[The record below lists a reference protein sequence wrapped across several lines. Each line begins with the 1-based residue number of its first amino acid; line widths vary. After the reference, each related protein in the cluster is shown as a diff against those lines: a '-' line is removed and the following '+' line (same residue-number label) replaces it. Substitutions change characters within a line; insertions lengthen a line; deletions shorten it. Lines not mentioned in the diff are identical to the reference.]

1 LTRPEGWSALAIV
14 NRSLFV
20 ALGSSFIVACGSSA
34 APEPPKAPPEKSETQ
49 ASASSDPAPAEAAAA
64 SSTAAHK
71 IPTECVDKDG
81 ACTVGKDFTKRLC
94 ESTYP
99 NVALVLFAKGSPWQR
114 EFLTRKTQAW
124 NAEGGASVAGFVE
137 FDEEVLV
144 LDTRAQPKG
153 GMVVSGAGGVQA
165 LRWDGSCVT
174 LQSEEVTTTR
184 PPKPKHPRLEWRWFD
199 DAMKAA
205 LRKDSD
211 VDAAYLAQRKECK
224 GVSSGDVSKK
234 CVDMDNRLVDAIV
247 QHVENGGE
255 LAAPEQIP

>member
-1 LTRPEGWSALAIV
+1 V
-14 NRSLFV
+14 NRSLLVFF
-20 ALGSSFIVACGSSA
+20 GSSLLVACGSSA
-34 APEPPKAPPEKSETQ
+34 APEPPKAPQEKSETP
-49 ASASSDPAPAEAAAA
+49 ADPSTDPAPAEKAAAA
-64 SSTAAHK
+64 SPK

-81 ACTVGKDFTKRLC
+81 SCTVGKDFTKRLC

-99 NVALVLFAKGSPWQR
+99 NVALVLFAKGTPWQR
-114 EFLTRKTQAW
+114 DYLTRKTQAW

-174 LQSEEVTTTR
+174 LQSEEVTTNR

-199 DAMKAA
+199 DAMKEA

-247 QHVENGGE
+247 QHVESGGE
-255 LAAPEQIP
+255 LATPEKIP